1 MTTAT
6 TSALLETSIVTGV
19 AAPAV
24 LFLFFSAWGLTGAA
38 PNERAFGTAIRAT
51 MAISVAALLTAA
63 WVFLS
68 SGLRTFQV
76 PLGTWIATPNS
87 HLDLMLLCDRLSLPL
102 AIFSSLLSG
111 AVGVF
116 AIRYLSREPGFTR
129 FFILFGLFWLGML
142 LVVLAGNVELLYGGW
157 EFVGLSSALLI
168 AYFHERPAP
177 CSNGIRAYVVY
188 KLCDLG
194 LIAAALLCHHW
205 LGGGDFDLLFGTA
218 SWPAGDSA
226 LTGGQALTIGLLF
239 AFSAAGKS
247 AQVPFSGWLPRAM
260 EGPTPSSAIFYGAL
274 SVHAG
279 AFLLLRIGPLL
290 QQAPLAALA
299 VVCMG
304 LATAT
309 YATLVGRVQTDI
321 KSALAYSALTQV
333 SIIIVEI
340 GCGLRYLALL
350 HLIGHAAVRSL
361 QILRSP
367 SLLHDRH
374 ELEDAAGGGDAA
386 VNTELLRPAWFHVE
400 RLVPESLRRYTFRL
414 ALERGNW
421 DQILEVYIIAP
432 FLAVFR
438 AADRLERSVSA
449 KLFGG
454 RKSS

>member
-1 MTTAT
+1 MTPET
-6 TSALLETSIVTGV
+6 TRILLETSTVTGLV
-19 AAPAV
+19 APAL
-24 LFLFFSAWGLTGAA
+24 LFAFFSAWALTGR
-38 PNERAFGTAIRAT
+38 PPQERIFGAAIRIT
-51 MAISVAALLTAA
+51 MIVSVAAFLLAGALFVT
-63 WVFLS
+63 
-68 SGLRTFQV
+68 SGTRTLEV
-76 PLGTWIATPNS
+76 PLGTWISTSSS
-87 HLDLMLLCDRLSLPL
+87 HLDLALLCDRLSLPL
-102 AIFSSLLSG
+102 AIYSSLLSG
-111 AVGVF
+111 IVGIF
-116 AIRYLSREPGFTR
+116 AIRYMTREPGFTR
-129 FFILFGLFWLGML
+129 FFVLFALFWIGML

-157 EFVGLSSALLI
+157 EFVGVSSALLI
-168 AYFHERPAP
+168 AYFHERPDP
-177 CSNGIRAYVVY
+177 CANGIRAYIVY
-188 KLCDLG
+188 KICDLG

-205 LGGGDFDLLFGTA
+205 LGGGDFNLLFGTA
-218 SWPAGDSA
+218 AWPAGDSA
-226 LTGGQALTIGLLF
+226 LTGGQALIIGLLF

-290 QQAPLAALA
+290 QQAPLAAAA
-299 VVCMG
+299 VICMG

-374 ELEDAAGGGDAA
+374 ELEDATGGAAGT
-386 VNTELLRPAWFHVE
+386 NTTMLRPSWFHTE
-400 RLVPESLRRYTFRL
+400 RLLPQAFRRFIFRL
-414 ALERGNW
+414 SLERGNW
-421 DQILEVYIIAP
+421 DSALETFVVTP
-432 FLAVFR
+432 FLALFR
-438 AADRLERSVSA
+438 AADRIERAVIQRIF
-449 KLFGG
+449 KRGE
-454 RKSS
+454 SS